1 MKATFLKIKEF
12 FIPISSINCINIYKV
27 EDIKSVYEICYNN
40 SIIRERKENFGY
52 DIEHFLEKLTLQH
65 NEIDDINNLNFIY
78 VEQKN
83 NTFDTLVNINNIISM
98 ENAQQVLKIK
108 TSNKTYQISNISV
121 DYINQFNKLGVC
133 GIPYE
138 QQSETRTKYNRKVC
152 DKSKEYFIKR
162 NSGSNIRN
170 DLSIYNN
177 AFC

>member
-40 SIIRERKENFGY
+40 SIISESKDNFGY

-78 VEQKN
+78 VEQRN
-83 NTFDTLVNINNIISM
+83 NTFDTLVNIDSIISM
-98 ENAQQVLKIK
+98 ENSQQVLEIK
-108 TSNKTYQISNISV
+108 TSSKTYQISDITV

-133 GIPYE
+133 GIAYE

-162 NSGSNIRN
+162 NSDSNIRN

>member
-78 VEQKN
+78 VEQRN
-83 NTFDTLVNINNIISM
+83 NTFDTLVNIDSIISM
-98 ENAQQVLKIK
+98 ENSQQVLEIK
-108 TSNKTYQISNISV
+108 TSSKTYQISNITV

-133 GIPYE
+133 GIAYE
-138 QQSETRTKYNRKVC
+138 QQSVSRTRYNGKEWN
-152 DKSKEYFIKR
+152 KSKEYFIKR
-162 NSGSNIRN
+162 NSDSNIRN

>member
-40 SIIRERKENFGY
+40 SIISESKDNFGY

-78 VEQKN
+78 VEQRN
-83 NTFDTLVNINNIISM
+83 NTFDTLVNIDSIISM
-98 ENAQQVLKIK
+98 ENSQQVLEIK
-108 TSNKTYQISNISV
+108 TSSKTYQISNITV

-133 GIPYE
+133 GIAYE

-162 NSGSNIRN
+162 NSDSNIRN

>member
-1 MKATFLKIKEF
+1 MKATFLKIREF

-40 SIIRERKENFGY
+40 SIISESKENFGY
-52 DIEHFLEKLTLQH
+52 DIEHFLEKITLQH

-83 NTFDTLVNINNIISM
+83 NTFDTLVNIDSIISM
-98 ENAQQVLKIK
+98 ENSQQVLEIK
-108 TSNKTYQISNISV
+108 TSNKTYQISNITV